1 MIPVG
6 VRLTRYE
13 GEAAGLPA
21 DVFAHQLQAVAEGHL
36 KVPVAKVH
44 HGLAQAPDAQDDV
57 ESGITPG
64 KHVVVLD
71 G

>member
-1 MIPVG
+1 MIPG
-6 VRLTRYE
+6 WVRLTRYA

-44 HGLAQAPDAQDDV
+44 HGLAQAPDARGDA